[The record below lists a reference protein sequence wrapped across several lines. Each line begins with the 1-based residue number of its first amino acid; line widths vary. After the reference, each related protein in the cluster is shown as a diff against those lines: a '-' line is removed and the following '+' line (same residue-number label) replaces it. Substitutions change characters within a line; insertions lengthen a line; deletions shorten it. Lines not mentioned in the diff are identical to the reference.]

1 MKLPFMKTFTVLIV
15 ILIGGLLAA
24 AALSAPASTDGKGPP
39 VMAAAAA
46 ASVLVLVYFTTYG
59 WLRKDPYV
67 LGALMFLALEA
78 GIKLV
83 RLLVAANSFGFV
95 WGVAIVLGGAA
106 LPLAIFGA
114 LRIAYVGLSTRT
126 DPFDRPAKK
135 ADSDS

>member
-1 MKLPFMKTFTVLIV
+1 MKTFTVVVV
-15 ILIGGLLAA
+15 ILIGVLFALAA
-24 AALSAPASTDGKGPP
+24 FAAPDSTYGKGPA
-39 VMAAAAA
+39 VLAATAA
-46 ASVLVLVYFTTYG
+46 ASLLVLVYFTTYG

-67 LGALMFLALEA
+67 LGALMFLALDP

-83 RLLVAANSFGFV
+83 RLSVAANSFGFV
-95 WGVAIVLGGAA
+95 WGLAIVLGGAA

-126 DPFDRPAKK
+126 DPFDRPAKN

>member
-1 MKLPFMKTFTVLIV
+1 MKAFTALVV
-15 ILIGGLLAA
+15 ILIGILFALAA
-24 AALSAPASTDGKGPP
+24 FAAPDSTYGRGPV

-46 ASVLVLVYFTTYG
+46 ASLLVLAYFTTYG

-67 LGALMFLALEA
+67 LGALMFLALDA

-83 RLLVAANSFGFV
+83 RLSVAANSFGFV
-95 WGVAIVLGGAA
+95 WGVAIVLGNAA

-114 LRIAYVGLSTRT
+114 LRLAYVGLSTRAN
-126 DPFDRPAKK
+126 PFGRPAKK

>member
-1 MKLPFMKTFTVLIV
+1 MKTFTVVVV
-15 ILIGGLLAA
+15 ILIGVLFALAA
-24 AALSAPASTDGKGPP
+24 FAAPDPTYGKGPA
-39 VMAAAAA
+39 VLAAAAA
-46 ASVLVLVYFTTYG
+46 ASLLVLVYFTTYG
-59 WLRKDPYV
+59 WFRKDPYV
-67 LGALMFLALEA
+67 LGALMFLALDA

-83 RLLVAANSFGFV
+83 RLSVAANSFGFV

-126 DPFDRPAKK
+126 DPFDRPAKN

>member
-1 MKLPFMKTFTVLIV
+1 MKTFTVVVV
-15 ILIGGLLAA
+15 ILIGVLFALAA
-24 AALSAPASTDGKGPP
+24 FAAPDSTYGKGPA
-39 VMAAAAA
+39 VLAATAA
-46 ASVLVLVYFTTYG
+46 ASLLVLVYFTTYG

-67 LGALMFLALEA
+67 LGALMFLALDA

-83 RLLVAANSFGFV
+83 RLSVAANSFGFV

-126 DPFDRPAKK
+126 DPFDRPAKN

>member
-1 MKLPFMKTFTVLIV
+1 MKTFTVVVV
-15 ILIGGLLAA
+15 ILIGVLFALAA
-24 AALSAPASTDGKGPP
+24 FAAPDSTYGKGPA
-39 VMAAAAA
+39 VLAATAA
-46 ASVLVLVYFTTYG
+46 ASLLVLVYFTMYG

>member
-1 MKLPFMKTFTVLIV
+1 
-15 ILIGGLLAA
+15 
-24 AALSAPASTDGKGPP
+24 
-39 VMAAAAA
+39 MAAATA
-46 ASVLVLVYFTTYG
+46 ASLLVLAYFTTYG

-67 LGALMFLALEA
+67 LGALMFLALDA

-83 RLLVAANSFGFV
+83 RLSVAANSFGFV
-95 WGVAIVLGGAA
+95 WGVAIVLGNAA

-126 DPFDRPAKK
+126 DPFDRPAKN

>member
-1 MKLPFMKTFTVLIV
+1 MKTFTVVVV
-15 ILIGGLLAA
+15 ILIGVLFALAA
-24 AALSAPASTDGKGPP
+24 FAAPDSTYGKGPA
-39 VMAAAAA
+39 VLAATAA
-46 ASVLVLVYFTTYG
+46 ASLLVLVYFTTYS

-67 LGALMFLALEA
+67 LGALMFLALDA

-83 RLLVAANSFGFV
+83 RLSVAANSFGFV